1 MKGEDKSMMK
11 EKDERF
17 DTAAKCICERI
28 YKSLANLPADVKK
41 HTQEIRL
48 RVNRPVCICCTEG
61 VYFLEAG
68 GGLTCRPVSGLLV
81 AEPKDMEESFR
92 NLCSYSI
99 YSHENEIKNGY
110 ITLSGGH
117 RAGICG
123 TAVIQSSTIC
133 SVRSISSINLRISRE
148 IPGAANELLDQLGN
162 RLHEGLLLAG
172 APSSGKTTILR
183 DIARQMSSGL
193 RGNLKKVAVIDER
206 GEIAGTYMGIPQN
219 DLGSCC
225 DVLDGYP
232 KAEGILIA
240 VRTLSPEI
248 VICDEIGSASEV
260 NAVEEGLNTGVT
272 MIASIHAG
280 SIDEFTRRNQAQK
293 LLKTGAFGNVA
304 VLDVTSGPGKIA
316 GIYKAGDLLAKACRG
331 IAADD
336 GGKSLGI
343 YGIA

>member
-1 MKGEDKSMMK
+1 MVE

-17 DTAAKCICERI
+17 DTAAKWICERI
-28 YKSLANLPADVKK
+28 HRALMNLPVDVKK

-48 RVNRPVCICCTEG
+48 RINQPVCISCAEG
-61 VYFLEAG
+61 TYFLGTNGE
-68 GGLTCRPVSGLLV
+68 LTCRPTNGSLV
-81 AEPKDMEESFR
+81 AEPKDMEDSFR

-117 RAGICG
+117 RAGLCG

-133 SVRSISSINLRISRE
+133 SIRNISSINLRISRE
-148 IPGAANELLDQLGN
+148 IPGAADELLNQLGKSLN
-162 RLHEGLLLAG
+162 EGLLLAG

-193 RGNLKKVAVIDER
+193 RGNLKKVSVIDER

-219 DLGSCC
+219 DLGCCC

-232 KAEGILIA
+232 KAEGILLA
-240 VRTLSPEI
+240 VRTLSPQI

-280 SIDEFTRRNQAQK
+280 SIDELMRRKQAQK
-293 LLKTGAFGNVA
+293 LLRTGAFGNVA
-304 VLDVTSGPGKIA
+304 VLDATHGPGQIA
-316 GIYKAGDLLAKACRG
+316 GIYKAGDLVDKASWSPS
-331 IAADD
+331 ADY
-336 GGKSLGI
+336 GWKSFGL
-343 YGIA
+343 